1 MTKNVIIFLRIII
14 LGFFLFVS
22 AFFVVRP
29 VLAQVDTTSSTS
41 TPDVASLLSTSTTD
55 TTDASTSTP
64 ALGELGAAESSS
76 ADATTR
82 PPALD
87 ELGAV
92 ASTSADA
99 TTTAPYVLT
108 PATEPP
114 PQDLTEVHVIGT
126 KYTDYFTDGTTV
138 SAYPGDPEVDGN
150 LNKRDAPIPTHAGL
164 SWVHT
169 SSTYLYDT
177 PSGDLDIGDYA
188 AQPDGSYIE
197 NASPF
202 VSSTS
207 TPAQSQATNSPSS
220 EAPVLTETD
229 SSTTTDVFAHSNQA
243 LTPNQILRRQ
253 ANIQTTSIALEVLS
267 PYQEC
272 RSGGTL
278 SE

>member
-1 MTKNVIIFLRIII
+1 MTKNVIIFSRIII
-14 LGFFLFVS
+14 LGVFLFVS

-41 TPDVASLLSTSTTD
+41 TSDVASLMSAS
-55 TTDASTSTP
+55 TTDASTSAPT
-64 ALGELGAAESSS
+64 LGELGAVESSS
-76 ADATTR
+76 PDATST
-82 PPALD
+82 ALALG

-99 TTTAPYVLT
+99 TTTPPYVLT

-150 LNKRDAPIPTHAGL
+150 LNKRDAPLPTHTGL

-177 PSGDLDIGDYA
+177 SSGDLDIGDYA
-188 AQPDGSYIE
+188 VQPDGSYIE
-197 NASPF
+197 NAAPF

-207 TPAQSQATNSPSS
+207 TPTQSQATNSPSS
-220 EAPVLTETD
+220 DVPVLTETV

-243 LTPNQILRRQ
+243 TDTKSDT
-253 ANIQTTSIALEVLS
+253 ASSSEQTNN
-267 PYQEC
+267 
-272 RSGGTL
+272 
-278 SE
+278 